1 MLYTHAYAPD
11 RTLDADDL
19 TSVLASCAG
28 RSASEIA
35 DRNQHAALDTI

>member
-1 MLYTHAYAPD
+1 MLYTDAHAPD

-19 TSVLASCAG
+19 TSVLASRAG

-35 DRNQHAALDTI
+35 DRIRHPAHTI